1 MTRQTL
7 IVLAA
12 CAVLAGCRR
21 DPTPAPA
28 PAPAAAPASAPTAT
42 VDPNAA
48 ARAAAEAAE
57 REAQRIRAALEERIF
72 FDYDEIELRPEARQ
86 ALDAKAQVL
95 RESPAIRLRIE
106 GHADERGST
115 EYNIALGSRR
125 ATSVLS
131 YLTGFGL
138 PASRF
143 EVASYG
149 EERPLAR
156 GENEQAWGQNRRAE
170 FVITGGV
177 SASR

>member
-1 MTRQTL
+1 
-7 IVLAA
+7 
-12 CAVLAGCRR
+12 
-21 DPTPAPA
+21 
-28 PAPAAAPASAPTAT
+28 

-72 FDYDEIELRPEARQ
+72 FDYDEDELRAEARR

-95 RESPAIRLRIE
+95 RDSPTIRLRIE

-125 ATSVLS
+125 ASSVLT

-143 EVASYG
+143 DVASYG